1 MRNIKALIAAVL
13 LVGFASS
20 VVAAPR
26 LSSGLRINPAK
37 DDNACLVYDGG
48 EICN

>member
-1 MRNIKALIAAVL
+1 MRIFKTVVAAIL

-26 LSSGLRINPAK
+26 LSSGLHINK
-37 DDNACLVYDGG
+37 ACEDMDGVK
-48 EICN
+48 ICY